1 MTDWKANYTH
11 QLKLF
16 NPQRACPI
24 VGFGA
29 GAVGSWAAFFL
40 AKEGFT
46 DITWWDDDVIKSHNI
61 PMSLYGPADVGKHK
75 VECLQQRIEELTG
88 VVIKPVRK
96 KFTSPKSATLS
107 RCIVVCCV
115 DEMEKGRM
123 PLWAAVKK
131 NPTIK
136 LFCDS
141 RVAAAYTEVISVVP
155 YEPKDIF
162 RYEALL
168 FTDKKAAR
176 QMCGEHG
183 IVYGSVNAAR
193 VIASNASRILMAGMV
208 PWRYAERCD
217 TLERAH

>member
-1 MTDWKANYTH
+1 MTDWKANHTH
-11 QLKLF
+11 QLKMF
-16 NPQRACPI
+16 DPRRSCRI
-24 VGFGA
+24 IGFGA
-29 GAVGSWAAFFL
+29 GAVGSWAALFL

-46 DITWWDDDVIKSHNI
+46 DITWWDDDVIKSHNT
-61 PMSLYGPADVGKHK
+61 PMSLYGPEDVGKYK
-75 VECLQQRIEELTG
+75 VERLQVRVKELAG
-88 VVIKPVRK
+88 VTITAVRK
-96 KFTSPKSATLS
+96 KYTGSDRSALS
-107 RCIVVCCV
+107 RCIVVSCV
-115 DEMEKGRM
+115 DLMDKGRK
-123 PLWAAVKK
+123 PLWEGVKN

-155 YEPKDIF
+155 YERRDIL

-168 FTDKKAAR
+168 FSDKKAAR

-193 VIASNASRILMAGMV
+193 VIASNAAKILMDGAV
-208 PWRYAERCD
+208 PWRFAERCD